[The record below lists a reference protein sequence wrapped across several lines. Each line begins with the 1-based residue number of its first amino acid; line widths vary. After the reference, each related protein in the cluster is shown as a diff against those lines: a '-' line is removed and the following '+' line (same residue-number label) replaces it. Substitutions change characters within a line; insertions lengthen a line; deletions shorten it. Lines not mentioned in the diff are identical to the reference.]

1 MKLVHV
7 VAQELAA
14 DFSVRLTGSKSETNR
29 LLLLSALYPNVTLLN
44 DSNAYDVGVMK
55 KAITQLSGTVDIH
68 HAGTAMRFL
77 TAYYSVTEGSEV
89 LLTGS
94 DRMKQRPIALLVD
107 ALRSLGASIEYA
119 EQVGFPPLKI
129 SGKKLT
135 QSKVSIAANV
145 SSQYLS
151 ALALVGATFEHGL
164 VLDLKGEITSLPYL
178 NMTLQLLGR
187 IGISAR
193 FEDKSIRIDPCGAV
207 DPVALAVESDWS
219 AASYYYSIVALS
231 SMGTT
236 AHLSVL
242 RDDSLQGDRVLAEIY
257 RDFGVQTVFETD
269 GTIRLQK
276 THEPPSDQV
285 YYDLKNAPDIAQT
298 IAVTAAGL
306 GINCYMKG
314 LHTLPIKETDRLAAM
329 KTELFKV
336 GVPAEITAE
345 SLRVLGKEGMLQP
358 AVIATYNDHRMA
370 MAFAPLGLKTQVT
383 IEEPQVVEKS
393 YPDFWKD
400 LENIGFTL
408 GFVSDN

>member
-77 TAYYSVTEGSEV
+77 TAYYSVTEGAEV

-178 NMTLQLLGR
+178 NMTLQLFGR
-187 IGISAR
+187 ICISAR

-207 DPVALAVESDWS
+207 DPVALAVE
-219 AASYYYSIVALS
+219 
-231 SMGTT
+231 
-236 AHLSVL
+236 
-242 RDDSLQGDRVLAEIY
+242 
-257 RDFGVQTVFETD
+257 
-269 GTIRLQK
+269 
-276 THEPPSDQV
+276 
-285 YYDLKNAPDIAQT
+285 
-298 IAVTAAGL
+298 
-306 GINCYMKG
+306 
-314 LHTLPIKETDRLAAM
+314 
-329 KTELFKV
+329 
-336 GVPAEITAE
+336 
-345 SLRVLGKEGMLQP
+345 
-358 AVIATYNDHRMA
+358 
-370 MAFAPLGLKTQVT
+370 
-383 IEEPQVVEKS
+383 
-393 YPDFWKD
+393 
-400 LENIGFTL
+400 
-408 GFVSDN
+408 